1 MLALSNSLYW
11 PLLDLLATCTS
22 EDASSQNVSLQ
33 ARQPRRTPSHYRSRT
48 FLTKRGSELEL
59 KESRLS
65 LTEGEAK
72 KIYNSSN

>member
-11 PLLDLLATCTS
+11 PLLDLLAKCTS

-33 ARQPRRTPSHYRSRT
+33 AAKTYSISIPVT

-72 KIYNSSN
+72 NIYNSSN